1 VEQNHQVDSI
11 FFCFQMLANGTGLAL
26 LWGRRLKE
34 MKTKLIGV
42 MALLAGSALFAAP
55 RVVVGLGVGVPLPAY
70 GYGYVAPPP
79 PPPVYGYAAP
89 AYGYA
94 APVTVGPQVWV
105 NGFWGAGH
113 VWHPGY
119 YGRRPV
125 YRGGFRR

>member
-1 VEQNHQVDSI
+1 
-11 FFCFQMLANGTGLAL
+11 
-26 LWGRRLKE
+26 

-42 MALLAGSALFAAP
+42 LALMVGSTLFAAP
-55 RVVVGLGVGVPLPAY
+55 RVAIGIGVGVPAY

-89 AYGYA
+89 VYPGR
-94 APVTVGPQVWV
+94 VWV
-105 NGFWGAGH
+105 NGNWGFVGGRR

-119 YGRRPV
+119 YGGRPV